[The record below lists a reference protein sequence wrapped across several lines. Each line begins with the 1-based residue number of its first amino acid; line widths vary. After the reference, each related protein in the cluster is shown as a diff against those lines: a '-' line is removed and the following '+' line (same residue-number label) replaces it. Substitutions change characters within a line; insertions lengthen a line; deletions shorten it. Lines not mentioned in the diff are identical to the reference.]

1 MYPAGVV
8 LMTLLSASIAAEN
21 QTTVLVRVDKVAI
34 TRGDVDFAA
43 TQRQIKPEARA
54 EKEDELINELIDQ
67 QLVRAFLAKKKI
79 EAPSDQLQFQ
89 IGQAQEVIRKQGE
102 DPTQLL
108 AKIGYTQE
116 RLKRELG
123 LPLAWQAYVRKT
135 VTSEEIK
142 NYYNAHKSELDGTQV
157 RASQILLRYPKDF
170 GKNNTVTPADTDELK
185 GRLLHVRDLIN
196 SGSISFE
203 DAAKKYSEAP
213 SAENGGDVGLF
224 GWNGKMPHNVVAAAF
239 ELKIGEMSP
248 PVQSPYGF
256 HLIKLT
262 ERHPGELSPEDVR
275 PQILDRLSEEL
286 WKKVA
291 SEEKKLAKIERK
303 SKK

>member
-1 MYPAGVV
+1 MNLAGVV
-8 LMTLLSASIAAEN
+8 LMTLLSALISAEN
-21 QTTVLVRVDKVAI
+21 KTTVLVRVDKVAI

-43 TQRQIKPEARA
+43 AQRQIKPEDRA

-89 IGQAQEVIRKQGE
+89 IGRAQEVIRKQGE
-102 DPTQLL
+102 DPTQFL

-157 RASQILLRYPKDF
+157 RASQILLKYPKDI
-170 GKNNTVTPADTDELK
+170 GRNNSGTLADTDELK
-185 GRLLHVRDLIN
+185 ARLVHIRDLIN

-224 GWNGKMPHNVVAAAF
+224 GWNGKMPQNVVGVAF
-239 ELKIGEMSP
+239 DLKVDEMSRP
-248 PVQSPYGF
+248 IQTPYGF

-275 PQILDRLSEEL
+275 PQILDRLAEEL
-286 WKKVA
+286 WQKVV
-291 SEEKKLAKIERK
+291 SEEKKLTKIDWK